1 MVFLA
6 QLWRMYWPVICLRRS
21 PAQTSDNPLVLGF
34 SAFLFA
40 LSLLLQ
46 WFWLRPITKVN
57 DFGAELLLIVE
68 IIAVYGLYTYALLR
82 LKGFA
87 GRFRKTLSSIYFGQ
101 AFLHGLG
108 IVLLLFSGLSMQ
120 YFSPE
125 SLTQMTLMLSLIG
138 SFVLT
143 IWQFSYMVFVFR
155 NALDMDILY
164 GILAALGLIAA
175 TILLASLG

>member
-21 PAQTSDNPLVLGF
+21 PANTSDNPVILGL
-34 SAFLFA
+34 SALLFA
-40 LSLLLQ
+40 SSLLLQ

-57 DFGAELLLIVE
+57 TFEAEILLIIE
-68 IIAVYGLYTYALLR
+68 IIALYAIYTYTLLY
-82 LKGFA
+82 LKGYSP
-87 GRFRKTLSSIYFGQ
+87 RFRKTLSSVYVGQ
-101 AFLHGLG
+101 AFLHTLG
-108 IVLLLFSGLSMQ
+108 VVLLLFSGLSLQ

-125 SLTQMTLMLSLIG
+125 SLAQISLMLSLIG
-138 SFVLT
+138 SFILT

-155 NALDMDILY
+155 NALDVDILY

>member
-6 QLWRMYWPVICLRRS
+6 QLWRIYWPVICLRRS
-21 PAQTSDNPLVLGF
+21 PAQTSDNPVVLGLT
-34 SAFLFA
+34 ALLFA
-40 LSLLLQ
+40 GSLLLQ

-57 DFGAELLLIVE
+57 AFGAELLLIVG
-68 IIAVYGLYTYALLR
+68 IIAVYALYTYVLLY
-82 LKGFA
+82 LKGYHV
-87 GRFRKTLSSIYFGQ
+87 RFRKTLSSIYAGQ
-101 AFLHGLG
+101 AFLHTLG
-108 IVLLLFSGLSMQ
+108 VVLLVFSGLSLQ

-125 SLTQMTLMLSLIG
+125 SLTQVTLMLSLIG
-138 SFVLT
+138 SFILT

-155 NALDMDILY
+155 NALDVDILY